1 MKLDKKNIFPLL
13 IYMVGLVYW
22 YLFYFRGAPAIAH
35 GDWVKE
41 QVYLDTLR
49 ISLEQLAIPWAWDK
63 VFYFSSP
70 LFMANPEVVFTPDV
84 VLLRVLTNQHFFYLH
99 HCLFYSLGFFTL
111 SKIATQ
117 LRLQTPAYLFI
128 FLIFNF
134 NGYVTS
140 HISEGHFQWTG
151 YYLIVTF
158 LYLLYQSCRESA
170 ITVRDVLAGGVL
182 GLLFANGS
190 FHIAIW
196 LSLFAGLI
204 LVFERRT
211 WMKLFVILLIG
222 CSLGAFRIL
231 PALLYFATAST
242 KGMQSGYTDISL
254 LLNSL
259 TQLRGHGFG
268 ATTLQGWWE
277 YSLYIGFTGFFV
289 LIIGVVMYL
298 RSEFMQNRLTQQWV
312 LAATLLF
319 LLSLGNTWGVLVT
332 FHLPLGGIE
341 RLSSRFIVIPFVLCA
356 LACTYMFNN
365 LLNTLSSKI
374 ANQVFCTLVGFIAI
388 DLFYQFL
395 NWSLIAT
402 EAASGGG
409 SVIPN
414 VPILAEVSVDFK
426 LTVAISWMVTGVA
439 GIVSYVY
446 LRHLRC
452 QRSFEQ
458 TQKY

>member
-1 MKLDKKNIFPLL
+1 MKLDKKYIFPLL
-13 IYMVGLVYW
+13 IYMIGLVYW

-49 ISLEQLAIPWAWDK
+49 TSLEQFVIPWAWGK

-70 LFMANPEVVFTPDV
+70 LFMANPEWVFTPDI
-84 VLLRVLTNQHFFYLH
+84 LLLQVLTNQYFFYLH

-111 SKIATQ
+111 YKIAMQ
-117 LRLQTPAYLFI
+117 LRLQIPAYLFI

-134 NGYVTS
+134 NGYITG

-151 YYLIVTF
+151 YYLIPTF
-158 LYLLYQSCRESA
+158 LYLLYQSGSESA
-170 ITVRDVLAGGVL
+170 ITARIVLAGGVL

-196 LSLFAGLI
+196 LSLFVSFLYA
-204 LVFERRT
+204 FERRT
-211 WMKLFVILLIG
+211 WLKLFVILIVG
-222 CSLGAFRIL
+222 YSLGAFRIL
-231 PALLYFATAST
+231 PALIYFTSAST

-259 TQLRGHGFG
+259 TQLRAHGFG

-298 RSEFMQNRLTQQWV
+298 RSEFMQSRLTQQWV

-319 LLSLGNTWGVLVT
+319 LLSLGNTWGVLET
-332 FHLPLGGIE
+332 FHMPLGGIE
-341 RLSSRFIVIPFVLCA
+341 RLSTRFIIIPFLLCVV
-356 LACTYMFNN
+356 ACTYAFNN
-365 LLNTLSSKI
+365 LLNKLSNKT
-374 ANQVFCTLVGFIAI
+374 ANLTSCILVGFVAT
-388 DLFYQFL
+388 DLFYQLL

-402 EAASGGG
+402 QMASGG
-409 SVIPN
+409 SSLVPTIPIFLDVN
-414 VPILAEVSVDFK
+414 VNFK
-426 LTVAISWMVTGVA
+426 LTVAIAWAVTGVA
-439 GIVSYVY
+439 MIVSYVC
-446 LRHLRC
+446 LRNLNR
-452 QRSFEQ
+452 QQSFKPI
-458 TQKY
+458 QKY